1 MTKAKFIRLKNII
14 SRINDPT
21 LKRFDRLREVARL
34 PGMDLQQFLDVCR
47 DIGKPL
53 ETLVPA
59 DQVNKV
65 GEQLMQACRLNKIDY
80 SDFESITARVNACQ
94 SK

>member
-1 MTKAKFIRLKNII
+1 MTKAKLIRLKNII

-21 LKRFDRLREVARL
+21 LKQVDKLRETASL
-34 PGMDLQQFLDVCR
+34 PGIDLQQFLNVCR

-65 GEQLMQACRLNKIDY
+65 GEQLMQACRLNKIDS
-80 SDFESITARVNACQ
+80 SDFESITARVNACR